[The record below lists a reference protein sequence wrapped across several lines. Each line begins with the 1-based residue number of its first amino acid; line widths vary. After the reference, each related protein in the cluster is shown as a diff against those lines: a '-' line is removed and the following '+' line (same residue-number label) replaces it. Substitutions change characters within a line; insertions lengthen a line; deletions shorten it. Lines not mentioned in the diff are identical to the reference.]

1 MQQNKENS
9 IPAIILCGGKGTR
22 LSEETISK
30 PKPMVEIGGKP
41 ILWHIM
47 KSYSYYGI
55 NKFILALGYK
65 GDYIKQYFYNY
76 KYTGAD
82 ISLKLDPKENIKFL
96 NQNDE
101 KHWEIIFV
109 NTGEETLKG
118 GRIKRLERYIKSEL
132 FHLTYGDGVCDIDI
146 NKLEEFHKSHDC
158 LGSVTAVRPPSRFGE
173 LNIDENNL
181 VQDLEEKPQM
191 GKGLINGGFF
201 IFNKQMLSYLSAD
214 DNCDFEFGPLQDI
227 ASEGQLKAFKHEGF
241 WQCMDNVRE
250 RDFLSDQVKN
260 NTAPWM
266 VWK

>member
-65 GDYIKQYFYNY
+65 GDYIKQYFKKK

>member
-1 MQQNKENS
+1 
-9 IPAIILCGGKGTR
+9 
-22 LSEETISK
+22 
-30 PKPMVEIGGKP
+30 MVEIGGKP

-146 NKLEEFHKSHDC
+146 NKLEEFHTNRMIA
-158 LGSVTAVRPPSRFGE
+158 LVRLLQSDH
-173 LNIDENNL
+173 LLDL
-181 VQDLEEKPQM
+181 V
-191 GKGLINGGFF
+191 N
-201 IFNKQMLSYLSAD
+201 
-214 DNCDFEFGPLQDI
+214 
-227 ASEGQLKAFKHEGF
+227 
-241 WQCMDNVRE
+241 
-250 RDFLSDQVKN
+250 
-260 NTAPWM
+260 
-266 VWK
+266 